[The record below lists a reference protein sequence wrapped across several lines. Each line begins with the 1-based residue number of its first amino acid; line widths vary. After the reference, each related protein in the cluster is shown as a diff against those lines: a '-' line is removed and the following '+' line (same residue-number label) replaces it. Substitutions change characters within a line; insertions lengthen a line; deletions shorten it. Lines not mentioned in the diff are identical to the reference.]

1 MTPGPLMVALDGSD
15 KDARAIAVATAIARL
30 SERSIHLVSLI
41 GEPPRDL
48 AGVPVVQGLTDN
60 ATRDEKVTEAWLAQ
74 IVETLSASID
84 SETTW
89 AVLRTR
95 DIAATLIAHAV
106 ERDALLLVLGT
117 RAASGG
123 SRAFVGSVADH
134 VMRECPRPVV
144 LVPPGAAFLAGKEQT
159 IKRVLVPLDG
169 SSLSFRSLEFLIGLP
184 HAASLEY
191 VLMEVV
197 AHNDERSSAEPRLRT
212 TAAWLRSR
220 GVDAVEERIAVA
232 RDPAVAITDAVRDVL
247 PDGIVMSTRG
257 AGGLGRLVLGSVA
270 EGVVRRS
277 ELPVM
282 LLTPRVLAEP
292 IRSP

>member
-1 MTPGPLMVALDGSD
+1 MTGPLLVALDGSD
-15 KDARAIAVATAIARL
+15 KDARAVAVATAISRL

-48 AGVPVVQGLTDN
+48 AGVPVAQGLN
-60 ATRDEKVTEAWLAQ
+60 ESAARDEKVTEARLAQ
-74 IVETLSASID
+74 LAEAIRGSVNRDA
-84 SETTW
+84 TW
-89 AVLRTR
+89 SVLRTR
-95 DIAATLIAHAV
+95 DIAATLITHAV
-106 ERDALLLVLGT
+106 EQDALLLVLGT
-117 RAASGG
+117 RAAGGG

-134 VMRECPRPVV
+134 VMRESPRPVV
-144 LVPPGAAFLAGKEQT
+144 LVPPGAAYLAGKEPT

-169 SSLSFRSLEFLIGLP
+169 SSLAFRSLEFLIELP
-184 HAASLEY
+184 HAADLEY

-197 AHNDERSSAEPRLRT
+197 SHHDKRTSAEPRLRT

-220 GVDAVEERIAVA
+220 GAQAVEERIAVA

-292 IRSP
+292 MPR

>member
-1 MTPGPLMVALDGSD
+1 MTGPLLVALDGSD
-15 KDARAIAVATAIARL
+15 KDARTVAVATAIARL

-48 AGVPVVQGLTDN
+48 AGVPVVQGLNDN

-74 IVETLSASID
+74 LA
-84 SETTW
+84 TTTHATVGREATW
-89 AVLRTR
+89 SVLRTR

-123 SRAFVGSVADH
+123 SRALVGSVADR
-134 VMRECPRPVV
+134 VMRESPRPVV

-159 IKRVLVPLDG
+159 ITRVLVPLDG
-169 SSLSFRSLEFLIGLP
+169 SSLSFRSLEFLIELP
-184 HAASLEY
+184 HAVELEF

-197 AHNDERSSAEPRLRT
+197 NHEDKRARAETQLQT
-212 TAAWLRSR
+212 NAAWLRSR
-220 GVDAVEERIAVA
+220 GVQAVEERVVVA

-257 AGGLGRLVLGSVA
+257 AGGLGRLMLGSVA

-282 LLTPRVLAEP
+282 LLTPRVLADP
-292 IRSP
+292 IAVA